1 MHLNSR
7 IDTYVLGYLDVLAG
21 IDKRAEVYAK
31 LLKFIDTT
39 EHYRPDRL
47 YGLLS
52 EGERGSL
59 RALL

>member
-1 MHLNSR
+1 MFL
-7 IDTYVLGYLDVLAG
+7 G

-52 EGERGSL
+52 EGGQCSL
-59 RALL
+59 RVLV